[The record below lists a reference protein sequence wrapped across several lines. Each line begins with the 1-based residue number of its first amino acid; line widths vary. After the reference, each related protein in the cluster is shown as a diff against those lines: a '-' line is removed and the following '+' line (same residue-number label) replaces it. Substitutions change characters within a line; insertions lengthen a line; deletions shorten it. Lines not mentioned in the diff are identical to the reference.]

1 MSLVKSCN
9 CKAAMTSHVGSS
21 DVPHKHCSSFPLAGP
36 DQCIDKPPHMSSR
49 SKPPWK
55 CDNEE
60 RARNAAFA
68 L

>member
-1 MSLVKSCN
+1 
-9 CKAAMTSHVGSS
+9 MTPCVGSS